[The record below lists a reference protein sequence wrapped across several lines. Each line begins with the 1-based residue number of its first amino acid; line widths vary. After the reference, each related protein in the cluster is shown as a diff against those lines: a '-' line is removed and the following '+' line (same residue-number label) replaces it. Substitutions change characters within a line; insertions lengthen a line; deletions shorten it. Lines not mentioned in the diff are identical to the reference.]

1 MKTSQLAIVGIMIVI
16 LGGMVVLYLR
26 DQDKLN
32 AYQSGALVVQNG
44 TVGISA
50 ENEIERKRVENE
62 VLAYKVRIAELER
75 EVAELKSSVAQAPAA
90 GGAGTP
96 ELPVEFTLTGKA
108 DKNNVAL
115 TALQQENERLKQ
127 QNKLAMEESGLVVDA
142 GIQKKEEEARLAEHI
157 AGARAMGKVDSVDV
171 GHYILIIAPI
181 GQPNFN
187 TREGEKQELIV
198 RRDGKLLIKAVVD
211 SLDAET
217 GKYISYVEPVASKAD
232 VETVKKGDEII
243 LAPPALKKESAS
255 EDFGGN
261 DLPSLPAVFDVP
273 TSVEK
278 GSAKPGKPAK
288 GNESAPE
295 LPAPIK

>member
-1 MKTSQLAIVGIMIVI
+1 MKTSQLAIVGIMIII

-62 VLAYKVRIAELER
+62 VLSYKVRIAELER
-75 EVAELKSSVAQAPAA
+75 EVAELKSNAVLAP
-90 GGAGTP
+90 GAGDSSGAP
-96 ELPVEFTLTGKA
+96 ELPVEFTLTGKD
-108 DKNNVAL
+108 DKNNAAL

-157 AGARAMGKVDSVDV
+157 VGARAMGKVDSVDV
-171 GHYILIIAPI
+171 GHYILIISPI

-198 RRDGKLLIKAVVD
+198 RREGKLLIKTVVD

-217 GKYISYVEPVASKAD
+217 GKYISYVEPTASKAD
-232 VETVKKGDEII
+232 VELVKKGDEII
-243 LAPPALKKESAS
+243 LAPASPKKAPTGRAIGES
-255 EDFGGN
+255 E
-261 DLPSLPAVFDVP
+261 LPSLPAVFDVP
-273 TSVEK
+273 TS
-278 GSAKPGKPAK
+278 SGKSSGKSAK
-288 GNESAPE
+288 GNDSAPA
-295 LPAPIK
+295 LPDPIK